1 MPIATQTLQEAELQG
16 GAGLGVGG
24 WGVGVGVEKAGKEK
38 EQERERDLSF
48 FTLSFLKASSFPCPL
63 SSKIQQQQAQ
73 TGSTWRGKRS
83 WTLLQ
88 VFSFLTSWVCHTL

>member
-16 GAGLGVGG
+16 GVGLGEC
-24 WGVGVGVEKAGKEK
+24 GVEKAGKEK